1 MYEADADVTKQKIST
16 GQKKS
21 YTLQHDREK
30 YHALHGAE
38 HTRGLKELERFCSVL
53 HALYCLLLAF
63 LCRVFSLLEFCC
75 YSFDSLFHLCIT
87 RMFVSCAYFPPVQSH
102 CRISN
107 SSLVTLDADY
117 PLSYSVIVISF
128 HRPQLRELA
137 PSGSSRRRQAGKGS
151 EDGRNRL
158 ANHGSHAPLGD
169 WNLRTAFAQRWPRH
183 VSSRIFGSVPFDRS
197 CHSQHASIPLD
208 RF

>member
-63 LCRVFSLLEFCC
+63 LCRVFSLLELCC
-75 YSFDSLFHLCIT
+75 YSFDSLCHLC
-87 RMFVSCAYFPPVQSH
+87 
-102 CRISN
+102 
-107 SSLVTLDADY
+107 
-117 PLSYSVIVISF
+117 
-128 HRPQLRELA
+128 
-137 PSGSSRRRQAGKGS
+137 
-151 EDGRNRL
+151 
-158 ANHGSHAPLGD
+158 SHACLFLLHIYLQF
-169 WNLRTAFAQRWPRH
+169 N
-183 VSSRIFGSVPFDRS
+183 RIVEFQTVLSLPWM
-197 CHSQHASIPLD
+197 QIIPSPTV
-208 RF
+208 